1 MSEAGSRGSQKTGLG
16 QGNATV
22 PWGFAVRPTVAA
34 VDGKTRFGRFG
45 GRRASLIFPGD
56 MQGTENGR
64 GVPQMISD
72 EFGQNLTRD
81 LGSGADLP
89 KSVRSVPMDGDA
101 NHGQT
106 VRKSENPTAPSGPDF
121 LSSTTLNPR
130 PEGLRTLLPCFPERK
145 FAFGRS

>member
-1 MSEAGSRGSQKTGLG
+1 MGLG
-16 QGNATV
+16 RGHATV

-89 KSVRSVPMDGDA
+89 KSVRSIPMDGDA

-121 LSSTTLNPR
+121 SSSTTFNLR
-130 PEGLRTLLPCFPERK
+130 PDGLRTLLPGFPERK

>member
-1 MSEAGSRGSQKTGLG
+1 MPKRWVWAGATRPYPGVLPSGRRSPPWTAKRVSDVSAAGGRAKRSKISRG
-16 QGNATV
+16 NAEV
-22 PWGFAVRPTVAA
+22 
-34 VDGKTRFGRFG
+34 
-45 GRRASLIFPGD
+45 
-56 MQGTENGR
+56 TENVR

-89 KSVRSVPMDGDA
+89 KSVRSIPMDGDA

-121 LSSTTLNPR
+121 SSSTTLNLR
-130 PEGLRTLLPCFPERK
+130 PEGLRTLLPGFPERK